1 LLNDLII
8 QYRKHLAEIKNL
20 ELDFLILKSSLKT
33 ESSSVRER
41 IKQQIDF
48 YHMRNNFYHRQV
60 FRSYYLFQQQGLQ
73 KGELDKIDLIV
84 EKLKQQKEEIISIKR
99 ASF

>member
-1 LLNDLII
+1 
-8 QYRKHLAEIKNL
+8 
-20 ELDFLILKSSLKT
+20 
-33 ESSSVRER
+33 
-41 IKQQIDF
+41 
-48 YHMRNNFYHRQV
+48 MRNNFYHRQV